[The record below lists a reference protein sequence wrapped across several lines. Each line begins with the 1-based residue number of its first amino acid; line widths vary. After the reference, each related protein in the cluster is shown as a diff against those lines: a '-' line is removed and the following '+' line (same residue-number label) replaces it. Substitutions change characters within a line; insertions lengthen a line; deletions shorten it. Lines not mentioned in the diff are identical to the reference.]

1 MTGCLQ
7 VFLLRI
13 NYQPRNLERLRRN
26 HPLACISGPFFF
38 FFFFFFL
45 RYDSVPIP
53 LLPLPDTQNMHFP
66 KWPPNTISK
75 ISHLRS
81 MSQVMNTWQIQLYLA
96 QVTDYK
102 CEKARFCVCIFRE
115 MPPNLT
121 FLKQLAYCN
130 VLRKRQPVQERSP
143 YRNLLNLVPGT
154 DI

>member
-1 MTGCLQ
+1 M
-7 VFLLRI
+7 
-13 NYQPRNLERLRRN
+13 
-26 HPLACISGPFFF
+26 
-38 FFFFFFL
+38 
-45 RYDSVPIP
+45 PIP

-130 VLRKRQPVQERSP
+130 VLRNGNP
-143 YRNLLNLVPGT
+143 YRNVHRIEIYSIWFQELTFEQDLALLLPVFTKKLTIFMGNLKCWHLCN
-154 DI
+154 